1 MASTRLET
9 MKVIA
14 RHQLYLDYLL
24 PRSSDWPD
32 LPIKFIYLDVEVNV
46 RPKLF
51 DEPLFPENI
60 DKILFEMKVPFTKA
74 KPFASGSGFFHV
86 REKCL
91 DRIEVDVHLPVESNE
106 EALLEEI
113 HDQALNAAID
123 AANVFL
129 SHCRVAARDSYIRGI
144 ERHYCLETGKFHTL
158 NPRTVSWHDGETGES
173 IPAYENGQ
181 FSMAHSGAR
190 PLVVT
195 KPVSIHKI
203 ATSIKSSEDPL
214 LPISL
219 LADATWQL
227 RTFNLRE
234 TLLLIGIACE
244 VAGHHY
250 VNQFNHSSSTYL
262 DKIAP
267 SHFSFAEKWFHL
279 IPNHFQGRSFQ
290 KSFSI
295 QFEEVKRMYWS
306 RNNVAHEGRAYYRD
320 PEENSE
326 IPVTQEL
333 ATKFLSA
340 SQDAIDWLLGVG
352 KFSTMDDA

>member
-1 MASTRLET
+1 

-32 LPIKFIYLDVEVNV
+32 LPIKFIYLDVEVIV
-46 RPKLF
+46 RPKMF
-51 DEPLFPENI
+51 DELLFPEKI

-74 KPFASGSGFFHV
+74 MPFVSGAGFFHV

-129 SHCRVAARDSYIRGI
+129 SHCRVAARDSCIRGI
-144 ERHYCLETGKFHTL
+144 ERHYCLETGESHTL
-158 NPRTVSWHDGETGES
+158 NPRTISWHDGETGES
-173 IPAYENGQ
+173 IPAYENGR

-190 PLVVT
+190 PFFVT

-203 ATSIKSSEDPL
+203 ASSIKSSEDPS

-227 RTFNLRE
+227 RTNNLRE
-234 TLLLIGIACE
+234 SLLLMGIACE
-244 VAGHHY
+244 VAGHQY
-250 VNQFNHSSSTYL
+250 VNQFNLSSSTDL

-279 IPNHFQGRSFQ
+279 IPNHFQERSFQ
-290 KSFSI
+290 KSSPI
-295 QFEEVKRMYWS
+295 QFEEVERMYWS
-306 RNNVAHEGRAYYRD
+306 RNNVTHEGRPYYRD
-320 PEENSE
+320 PEEKSE
-326 IPVTQEL
+326 IIVTQTI

-340 SQDAIDWLLGVG
+340 SEDAIDWLLEMGM
-352 KFSTMDDA
+352 FSKLDDA